1 MVVIISNNVLVTIGE
16 YTESLTKYPI
26 SSTRARQ
33 KVDKLILALKS
44 LGSSI
49 MTPPICRYKDLLQTF
64 DKQGNPINKN
74 LKRFNYK
81 DESNFQWA
89 FACLY
94 DYENDTITILKMMP
108 AISVRESLTIDLDII
123 VETMIRN
130 YMYQQALLENNYIK
144 IQNTMKQKIRLTE
157 GDLHRIIRNCVNE
170 ALNELDYKTY
180 LNAARKSYEP
190 GPMFQ
195 TYDTADGSHKRNDRS
210 RKFAQAAED
219 ALNRDY
225 GYEKTYASGNKG
237 SLRFSTPHNMSDSVY
252 DDAMGRHVTDKANFI
267 AAKDYSDGGRLS
279 DVGPR
284 GGWGYRDHGYKLY
297 DGPESSWGYHCG
309 DKYLPKSDIYKGDK
323 NFKNAINK
331 AEQELNHYHKD
342 DYDYEPN
349 GRGWHLRR

>member
-1 MVVIISNNVLVTIGE
+1 
-16 YTESLTKYPI
+16 
-26 SSTRARQ
+26 
-33 KVDKLILALKS
+33 
-44 LGSSI
+44 
-49 MTPPICRYKDLLQTF
+49 
-64 DKQGNPINKN
+64 
-74 LKRFNYK
+74 
-81 DESNFQWA
+81 
-89 FACLY
+89 
-94 DYENDTITILKMMP
+94 
-108 AISVRESLTIDLDII
+108 
-123 VETMIRN
+123 
-130 YMYQQALLENNYIK
+130 
-144 IQNTMKQKIRLTE
+144 MKQRIRLTE
-157 GDLHRIIRNCVNE
+157 GDLHRMVRQCVNE

-252 DDAMGRHVTDKANFI
+252 DDAMGRYVTDKANFI

-297 DGPESSWGYHCG
+297 DDPESSWGYHCG

-323 NFKNAINK
+323 NFKNAIDK